1 MEGSVHDAGTSAE
14 TAAPAVVEPPW
25 PRQWYAWYVV
35 SVLFVGSIFSFL
47 DRQVIALMVEDI
59 KLDLGLN
66 DFEIGLLQGP
76 PFGIFYAL
84 MSVPIALAADRFN
97 RRNIVIAGVAF
108 WSAATA
114 ACGLAGSFWHLFLAR
129 VGVGSGEAALSPCA
143 YSMISDYFRLRLLPL
158 AMSIFTMGNLLGVG
172 LAMIVGGAVIGYAK
186 QLDEIVIWGLGNVAP
201 WQFSFIVIGL
211 PGLLLALLM
220 LTVREPLRRGVAA
233 GTDGTSVAAFVRFVR
248 GHWRTFLSLFG
259 SFTLLVLV
267 AFGNFAWVPTFFI
280 REYGWTESEAG
291 AVYGATV
298 AVFGTAGALF
308 GGWLAGALIRMGY
321 SDGPFRATLL
331 CSVPLAPLA
340 VLVFGIAPEGRWAAA
355 LYAPYQFF
363 SAVPAG
369 LAATAMMTIT
379 PNGMRAKISSAYL
392 FFSNFVGLSL
402 GSATVGFITTR
413 VFADDTRV
421 GESLMMV
428 NLVGVPLAIA
438 AIALGM
444 RHYRASLSTA
454 APQAALDAA
463 PG

>member
-1 MEGSVHDAGTSAE
+1 MAQE
-14 TAAPAVVEPPW
+14 AAAARPVPADPPW
-25 PRQWYAWYVV
+25 PDQRYAWYVV
-35 SVLFVGSIFSFL
+35 SILFVCSIFSFL

-66 DFEIGLLQGP
+66 DFQIGLLQGP

-84 MSVPIALAADRFN
+84 MSVPIALAADRFS
-97 RRNIVIAGVAF
+97 RRNIIVAGVAF
-108 WSAATA
+108 WSTATA
-114 ACGLAGSFWHLFLAR
+114 ACGLAGNFWHLFLAR

-143 YSMISDYFRLRLLPL
+143 YSMITDYFRVQLLPI
-158 AMSIFTMGNLLGVG
+158 AMSIYTMGNLLGVG
-172 LAMIVGGAVIGYAK
+172 LAMILGGAVIGYAK
-186 QLDEIVIWGLGNVAP
+186 SLDEIVIWGLGHVSA

-211 PGLLLALLM
+211 PGLLLALLIF
-220 LTVREPLRRGVAA
+220 TIREPVRRGVDARK
-233 GTDGTSVAAFVRFVR
+233 DGTSLKAFVRFVR
-248 GHWRTFLSLFG
+248 QHGRTFTTLFA

-280 REYGWTESEAG
+280 RAFGWSAAQAG
-291 AVYGATV
+291 AVYGTTV

-308 GGWLAGALIRMGY
+308 GGWLASHLIRRGY
-321 SDGPFRATLL
+321 QDGPFRATLL
-331 CSVPLAPLA
+331 CSLPLAPLA
-340 VLVFGIAPEGRWAAA
+340 LAVFLAAPDGDWAAA

-402 GSATVGFITTR
+402 GSATVGFITHS
-413 VFADDTRV
+413 VFADDARV
-421 GESLMMV
+421 GDSLAIV
-428 NLVGVPLAIA
+428 NCIGAPLAVL

-444 RHYRASLSTA
+444 KHYRRSLA
-454 APQAALDAA
+454 AP
-463 PG
+463 

>member
-1 MEGSVHDAGTSAE
+1 M
-14 TAAPAVVEPPW
+14 TAAERVVRGHATPAELPW
-25 PRQWYAWYVV
+25 PNQRYAWYVV
-35 SVLFVGSIFSFL
+35 TVLFVCSIFSFL

-66 DFEIGLLQGP
+66 DFQIGLLQGP

-84 MSVPIALAADRFN
+84 MSVPIALAADRFS
-97 RRNIVIAGVAF
+97 RRNIVVAGVAF

-114 ACGLAGSFWHLFLAR
+114 ACGLAGNFWHLFLAR

-143 YSMISDYFRLRLLPL
+143 YSMISDYFRVELLPV

-172 LAMIVGGAVIGYAK
+172 LAMILGGAVIGYARG
-186 QLDEIVIWGLGNVAP
+186 LDEIAIWGLGDLAA
-201 WQFSFIVIGL
+201 WQFTFIVIGL
-211 PGLLLALLM
+211 PGLVLALLIF
-220 LTVREPLRRGVAA
+220 TIREPLRRGVE
-233 GTDGTSVAAFVRFVR
+233 TSEDGTTVAAFVRFVR
-248 GHWRTFLSLFG
+248 QHARTFITLFA
-259 SFTLLVLV
+259 SFTMLVLV

-280 REYGWTESEAG
+280 RTFGWTPSQAG
-291 AVYGATV
+291 AVYGGTV

-308 GGWLAGALIRMGY
+308 GGWLAGFLMRRGY
-321 SDGPFRATLL
+321 RDGPFRATLL
-331 CSVPLAPLA
+331 CSLPLAPLA
-340 VLVFGIAPEGRWAAA
+340 LAVFVAAPDGNWAAV

-402 GSATVGFITTR
+402 GSATVGFITHN
-413 VFADDTRV
+413 VFADDGRV
-421 GESLMMV
+421 GHSLAIV
-428 NLVGVPLAIA
+428 NCIGAPLAVL

-444 RHYRASLSTA
+444 KHYRASLR
-454 APQAALDAA
+454 
-463 PG
+463 GG